1 MKTPNEVL
9 SYFIESLEQEK
20 QFEFNM
26 SQWFQ
31 TKDDNLEEL
40 YVAPYEVE
48 NVCGTSAC
56 IAGTVAY
63 RLNPKSKVSCEFT
76 IQKWI
81 GLHEDLRDDT
91 YEHDCVEAALD
102 AIFNDAYLYGETY
115 LEDVTK
121 EQALT
126 LLNKL
131 LKESH
136 DTWKSLHDSI
146 YKIKWSNI

>member
-20 QFEFNM
+20 QFEFIM
-26 SQWFQ
+26 KHWFQ
-31 TKDDNLEEL
+31 TED
-40 YVAPYEVE
+40 YAIVTPYEVE

-63 RLNPKSKVSCEFT
+63 RLNPKSMLDCEET
-76 IQKWI
+76 IQKWVGDSYSI
-81 GLHEDLRDDT
+81 
-91 YEHDCVEAALD
+91 EHDCVEAALD

-126 LLNKL
+126 VLNKL

-146 YKIKWSNI
+146 TKIKWSNI